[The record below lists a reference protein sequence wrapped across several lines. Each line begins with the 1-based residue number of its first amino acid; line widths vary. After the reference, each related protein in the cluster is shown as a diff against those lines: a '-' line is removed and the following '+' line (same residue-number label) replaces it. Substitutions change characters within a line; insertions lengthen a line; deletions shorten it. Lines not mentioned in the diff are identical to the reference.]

1 MERITG
7 IGGIFF
13 KAKDAEK
20 LRDWY
25 RENLGIEVNGD
36 SGAMF
41 RWREMDNPERTGMT
55 VWSAFPSD
63 TNYFEPTASSFM
75 VNYRVANLDRFLE
88 QLRAA
93 GVRVD
98 DRIEDY
104 DGYGRFAWAT
114 DPEGNRFELW
124 EPPADKS

>member
-13 KAKDAEK
+13 KAKDAGK

-25 RENLGIEVNGD
+25 REHLGIEVNGD
-36 SGAMF
+36 SGAVF
-41 RWREMDNPERTGMT
+41 QWREMDNPERTGLT
-55 VWSAFPSD
+55 VWSAFPSE
-63 TNYFEPTASSFM
+63 TKYFEPSASSFM
-75 VNYRVANLDRFLE
+75 VNYRVADLDLLLE

-93 GVRVD
+93 GVQID
-98 DRIEDY
+98 DRVEEY
-104 DGYGRFAWAT
+104 EYGRFAWGS

-124 EPPADKS
+124 EPPADES